1 VLVLF
6 KGVSKRGGLKILSL
20 VINDLGVL
28 KTDVF
33 DTLMMDVFR

>member
-1 VLVLF
+1 MLVLF
-6 KGVSKRGGLKILSL
+6 KGVSKRRGLKILSL

>member
-1 VLVLF
+1 VLF
-6 KGVSKRGGLKILSL
+6 RGVSKRRGLKIVSL

-33 DTLMMDVFR
+33 DTLMIEVYDE

>member
-1 VLVLF
+1 MLF
-6 KGVSKRGGLKILSL
+6 RGVSKRRGLKIVSL

-33 DTLMMDVFR
+33 DTLMIEVYDE